1 MTCNVSSGMLNTTV
15 PVSLLFHICMCVFDA
30 VFKITNDNSDDVLC
44 LRVLAVNL
52 GEPVLLFVWIP
63 LLCLHHH
70 HHLVLSDF
78 HRHDLLPAVW
88 RGQIDASWSTQA
100 LICLSFKSCVRRC
113 LCARL
118 PLENRW
124 SLCLERH
131 SFPLKT
137 GGHSVLKGMASP

>member
-1 MTCNVSSGMLNTTV
+1 MLNTTV

-100 LICLSFKSCVRRC
+100 LICPLSHVFAAAYV
-113 LCARL
+113 
-118 PLENRW
+118 
-124 SLCLERH
+124 H
-131 SFPLKT
+131 GFPLKT
-137 GGHSVLKGMASP
+137 GGHSVLKGTASP